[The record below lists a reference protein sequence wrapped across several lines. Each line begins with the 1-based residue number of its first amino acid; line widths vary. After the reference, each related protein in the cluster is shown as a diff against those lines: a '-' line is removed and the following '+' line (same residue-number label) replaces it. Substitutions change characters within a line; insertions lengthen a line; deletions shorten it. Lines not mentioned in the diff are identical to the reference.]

1 MGLRRRALF
10 GALSLLCWT
19 PILGWTALPTPSLA
33 QEACR
38 DPRRIVGGEETNI
51 KEHPWQVALDVDG
64 ELCGGVIIEKNW
76 VLTAAH
82 CFASNAPAGVRI
94 KAGATDNR
102 IGGVWNR
109 VQNVFRHEKYNTKTK
124 ENDLALVKLVSPP
137 TGTAIALAKPGLEL
151 PQCEQLEVTGWGR
164 TADGKGGAADK
175 LRKAMV
181 PYVDSATCNERQS
194 YNGKILPGMMCAGF
208 HEVDAC
214 QGDSGG
220 PLVLKGPDG
229 PVLVGIVSWGEGCGQ
244 KFKYGVYTR
253 VSAYRDWIA
262 KITSGQT
269 K

>member
-1 MGLRRRALF
+1 MRLRRSALF
-10 GALSLLCWT
+10 GALSILCWT

-33 QEACR
+33 QDACR

-64 ELCGGVIIEKNW
+64 ELCGGVIIDKTW

-82 CFASNAPAGVRI
+82 CFASNDAVGVRV
-94 KAGATDNR
+94 KAGATDHR
-102 IGGVWNR
+102 IGGVWKD
-109 VQNVFRHEKYNTKTK
+109 VQKVFRHEKYNAKTK
-124 ENDLALVKLVSPP
+124 ENDLALVKLASQP
-137 TGTAIALAKPGLEL
+137 TGTSIALPTPGLEL
-151 PQCEQLEVTGWGR
+151 PQCEHLEVTGWGR
-164 TADGKGGAADK
+164 TVDGKGGASDK

-181 PYVDSATCNERQS
+181 PYVDNATCNERES
-194 YNGKILPGMMCAGF
+194 YNGKVLPGMMCAGF

-253 VSAYRDWIA
+253 VSAYRDWIDKAMASKA
-262 KITSGQT
+262 K
-269 K
+269 

>member
-1 MGLRRRALF
+1 M
-10 GALSLLCWT
+10 
-19 PILGWTALPTPSLA
+19 LGWTALPTPSQA

-64 ELCGGVIIEKNW
+64 ELCGGVIIDKAW

-82 CFASNAPAGVRI
+82 CFVSNQAAGVRI
-94 KAGATDNR
+94 KAGATDHR
-102 IGGVWNR
+102 IGGVWKDIQR
-109 VQNVFRHEKYNTKTK
+109 VFRHEKYNTKTK
-124 ENDLALVKLVSPP
+124 ENDLALVRLASPP
-137 TGTAIALAKPGLEL
+137 TGTALALPKPDLEL
-151 PQCEQLEVTGWGR
+151 PQCESLEVTGWGR

-175 LRKAMV
+175 LRKATV
-181 PYVDSATCNERQS
+181 PYVDNATCNERQS

-208 HEVDAC
+208 HEIDAC

-262 KITSGQT
+262 KTMASKT